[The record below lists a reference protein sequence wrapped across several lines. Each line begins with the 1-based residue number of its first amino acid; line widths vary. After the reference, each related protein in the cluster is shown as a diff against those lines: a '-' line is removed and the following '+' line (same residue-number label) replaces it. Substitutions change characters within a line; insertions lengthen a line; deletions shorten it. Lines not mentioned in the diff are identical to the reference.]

1 MSGAAASTIGAPS
14 NKTQGED
21 VHQTPDEEEQP
32 RGRKRGKIR
41 TVHLVV
47 PYAVGLAW
55 FLLHPIVSVVTGE
68 LKCHGSFI
76 DESALEPGNLR
87 VAPYPTDRSKLP
99 TLHVDQRARGREEA
113 SPSLTPTDLGLCAAI
128 SSASTL
134 RTPFVA
140 APRSRTRGVQ
150 STAGE
155 ERVGLTSRGNVV
167 CHTHNASSIG
177 TWDGG
182 GDHQL
187 SFDVVKIEPSS
198 PAVSTEAVALVVNSP
213 PADDNVGGGGRGGGG
228 SSWSASTIHLYY
240 LGLMGRLAD
249 PNSTPWLSKT
259 VFMVA
264 PRRDEGGTADD
275 PLASTIE
282 AFLDSYLGRGERG
295 SRLPPSF
302 SSKTLRQMLVVET
315 VETTSSSSSSGI
327 NAPTL
332 RILPQGGRGVLPNL
346 DLVFALAKAFGGG
359 TISKDAGI
367 LMHQNN
373 EAEWETAVKKLPRNL
388 LPRGQYM
395 QGWLSDL
402 LRMIAFS
409 YDLIIGPHP
418 PHAAALDRGIDSV
431 TIRLSLPSQQAA
443 AGAELVQKLEQSLRA
458 LCNLHER
465 LHHSVTQYFL
475 PSDTK
480 FVSNGEYT
488 YPTVLMML
496 PLAARSASLALV
508 DLESF
513 SLGAASLVGSICL
526 GVAACIWGAVV
537 GLGLGAKN
545 FGLINALIA
554 GAYMLGL
561 LVMNR
566 VLKNGSNEK
575 DRRSIQFV
583 ACLFAIYAHV
593 PIALAHASLAIP
605 SALLWTPLL
614 AFPSL
619 AGDQRRTSISR
630 ILSSLV
636 LFATW
641 PPVSLVP
648 RVFGEYTT
656 YITAVY
662 IPLHLFFSSICL

>member
-1 MSGAAASTIGAPS
+1 MIGAPF
-14 NKTQGED
+14 NKTQQGED
-21 VHQTPDEEEQP
+21 AHQTPDEEQP
-32 RGRKRGKIR
+32 KGRKRGKIR

-68 LKCHGSFI
+68 LKCRGSFI

-99 TLHVDQRARGREEA
+99 TLQVDQHARGREDA
-113 SPSLTPTDLGLCAAI
+113 PPSFSPADLGLCAAI

-140 APRSRTRGVQ
+140 APRSRRTVQ

-167 CHTHNASSIG
+167 CHTHNASSIR
-177 TWDGG
+177 TLDG
-182 GDHQL
+182 GDHKL

-213 PADDNVGGGGRGGGG
+213 PADDGGSS
-228 SSWSASTIHLYY
+228 SSWSASTVHLYY
-240 LGLMGRLAD
+240 LGLIGRLAD

-264 PRRDEGGTADD
+264 PRRDGGGTADD
-275 PLASTIE
+275 QLASTIE

-302 SSKTLRQMLVVET
+302 SSKTLRQILVVET

-332 RILPQGGRGVLPNL
+332 RILPQGRRGVLPNL

-388 LPRGQYM
+388 LPRRQYL

-496 PLAARSASLALV
+496 PLAVRAASLALAEL
-508 DLESF
+508 DSF
-513 SLGAASLVGSICL
+513 SFGVASLVGGICL

-537 GLGLGAKN
+537 GLGLGANN
-545 FGLINALIA
+545 FGLVNTLIA

-561 LVMNR
+561 LGMNR
-566 VLKNGSNEK
+566 VLKNGPNEK

-593 PIALAHASLAIP
+593 PIALSHASLAIP

-614 AFPSL
+614 AFPGL

-630 ILSSLV
+630 ILSSLI

-648 RVFGEYTT
+648 RVFGDYTT
-656 YITAVY
+656 YVAAVY
-662 IPLHLFFSSICL
+662 IPLHLFFASIVLEFRSTNR